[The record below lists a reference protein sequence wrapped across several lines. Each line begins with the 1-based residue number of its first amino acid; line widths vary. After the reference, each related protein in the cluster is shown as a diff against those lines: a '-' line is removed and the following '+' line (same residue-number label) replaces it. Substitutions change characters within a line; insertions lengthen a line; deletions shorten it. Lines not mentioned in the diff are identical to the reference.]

1 MVFFL
6 EGFNE
11 FGEFLGLLIAPLAP
25 GAVHFRRRPVENFF
39 RGKFSGGELIL
50 SHFDDFLLLDTQHF
64 LKFFNGLLKILIPDF
79 QEPVFVLKLD
89 FVLFNLDELFFPFA
103 DFLDDLLLQ
112 RVPGFIQAEFGLKV
126 A

>member
-1 MVFFL
+1 MVFLL

-11 FGEFLGLLIAPLAP
+11 FGEFLRFLIAPLASC
-25 GAVHFRRRPVENFF
+25 AVHFGRGPVENFF
-39 RGKFSGGELIL
+39 WGKFPGGELIF

-64 LKFFNGLLKILIPDF
+64 LEFFNGFLKVLIPDF
-79 QEPVFVLKLD
+79 QKPVLVLKLD
-89 FVLFNLDELFFPFA
+89 FVLFNLNELFFPFA

-112 RVPGFIQAEFGLKV
+112 RVSGFIQAEFGLQV

>member
-11 FGEFLGLLIAPLAP
+11 FGEFFWFLIAPLAP

-39 RGKFSGGELIL
+39 RGKFSGGKLIL
-50 SHFDDFLLLDTQHF
+50 SHFDDFLLLDAQHF
-64 LKFFNGLLKILIPDF
+64 LKFFNGFLKIFIPDF
-79 QEPVFVLKLD
+79 QKPVFVLKLD
-89 FVLFNLDELFFPFA
+89 FVLFNLNELFFPFSNL
-103 DFLDDLLLQ
+103 FDDLLLQ
-112 RVPGFIQAEFGLKV
+112 RVPGFIQAEFGLQV